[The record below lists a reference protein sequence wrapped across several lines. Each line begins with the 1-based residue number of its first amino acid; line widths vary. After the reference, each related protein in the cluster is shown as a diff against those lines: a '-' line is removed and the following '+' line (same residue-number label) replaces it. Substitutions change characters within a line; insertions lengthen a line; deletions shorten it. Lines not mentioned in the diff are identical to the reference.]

1 MVEHPVEFKNGY
13 PVRNDCYNTA
23 TRFLINAT
31 YVDGMQLSI
40 RHDTDNGILFEGT
53 EGRIFVNRGKL
64 AGKPVEELKQNPL
77 PEGALEAV
85 YKGQPLT
92 DHVENF
98 FTALKARRAPVSDVA
113 SHHRA
118 LTTCHLAGIAARLG
132 RPVKWDAEA
141 EEVVSDPQAQALLD
155 RPKRSGYDI
164 EM

>member
-1 MVEHPVEFKNGY
+1 M
-13 PVRNDCYNTA
+13 
-23 TRFLINAT
+23 
-31 YVDGMQLSI
+31 
-40 RHDTDNGILFEGT
+40 
-53 EGRIFVNRGKL
+53 
-64 AGKPVEELKQNPL
+64 
-77 PEGALEAV
+77 EAV

-92 DHVENF
+92 DHVDNF
-98 FTALKARRAPVSDVA
+98 FTALKARRDPVSDVA